1 MSVCFVTIILIPV
14 KNIVNEIKKEISPI
28 DCKKKSE
35 ITLPLNP
42 KILLIS
48 LLLENTKFGSWGD

>member
-14 KNIVNEIKKEISPI
+14 KNIVSETKKEISPM

-35 ITLPLNP
+35 ITLPLKP
-42 KILLIS
+42 KILLIF
-48 LLLENTKFGSWGD
+48 TGSFVNKVKNQH